1 MSGAKRDVLE
11 REYMGPRQGRWQGG
25 DFSGGNGSL
34 LGQIHEIDKRLARIE
49 ERLTHMPTKA
59 WILAGVI
66 TAIVTASLLA
76 LALLRILGD

>member
-1 MSGAKRDVLE
+1 MTYPSENISA
-11 REYMGPRQGRWQGG
+11 QGKPNGRGG

-34 LGQIHEIDKRLARIE
+34 LGQIHEIDKRLTRIE

-76 LALLRILGD
+76 LALLRLLGN

>member
-1 MSGAKRDVLE
+1 VTYGDENISPQGKPNGRGGGFPDGNTALLE
-11 REYMGPRQGRWQGG
+11 R
-25 DFSGGNGSL
+25 
-34 LGQIHEIDKRLARIE
+34 IHDIDKRLTRIE

-76 LALLRILGD
+76 LALLRLLGD